1 MHTLTTKE
9 IVSIPA
15 GRILNTLIQEYVVND
30 HATRWSN
37 SGQKEIPCHWF
48 EEHPRTC
55 AEDDGGYSSADG
67 LPNFSGDISR
77 AMNLVQIIKDKPL
90 NTHVEPAT
98 SIFPAMKKRFWASF
112 SSVPYESRTQY
123 NCNVWVSAET
133 LSLAICYAALI
144 CKSAH

>member
-1 MHTLTTKE
+1 MIMPPVGVTADRKKFPAIGSRNIPE
-9 IVSIPA
+9 RAQKMMVGIVQRTARQISA
-15 GRILNTLIQEYVVND
+15 
-30 HATRWSN
+30 AT
-37 SGQKEIPCHWF
+37 F
-48 EEHPRTC
+48 
-55 AEDDGGYSSADG
+55 
-67 LPNFSGDISR
+67 SR